1 MNSGISA
8 EALQSLGFLAET
20 GYFFPIPPVP
30 PNDDPL
36 QWRKMGESL
45 LQFHHR
51 GQHAP
56 GSERVGDDG
65 EQLRGE

>member
-1 MNSGISA
+1 M
-8 EALQSLGFLAET
+8 QSLGFLAET

-45 LQFHHR
+45 LQFITAGNMHPAVTR
-51 GQHAP
+51 L
-56 GSERVGDDG
+56 GDDG
-65 EQLRGE
+65 ELLRGE